1 MRRSTRTRL
10 MTRQKLI
17 DATRRIMMNR
27 SPEAATIAD
36 ITNEADVGFG
46 SFYNHFSSKQDI
58 LDAIYDSC
66 SADFVAVARD
76 MISDESDVTRNIS
89 YLVRLVLSRSRTD
102 PLWAR
107 CMAKELVASD
117 TYSSDFS
124 GLFRT
129 QFSLGKQ
136 LGQLHFPNVERALR
150 VVFAC
155 LHGAIQDILAH
166 SQDQSFE
173 DECIELSLRI
183 TGISVMQAELLARAP
198 LPNRAA
204 LIAKEQSGQS
214 SSGTTDDRGG
224 VRL

>member
-10 MTRQKLI
+10 MTQQKLVN
-17 DATRRIMMNR
+17 AARRIMMSR
-27 SPEAATIAD
+27 DPEAVAIAD
-36 ITNEADVGFG
+36 ITDEADVGFG

-58 LDAIYDSC
+58 FEVIYNC
-66 SADFVAVARD
+66 CCADFVAVARD
-76 MISDESDVTRNIS
+76 LISDESDVTRNIS
-89 YLVRLVLSRSRTD
+89 YLVRLVLCRSRAD

-124 GLFRT
+124 RLFRT

-150 VVFAC
+150 MVFAC

-173 DECIELSLRI
+173 NECIELTLRI
-183 TGISVMQAELLARAP
+183 IGISVMQAEVLASTP
-198 LPNRAA
+198 LPNQLA
-204 LIAKEQSGQS
+204 LVANEQSCQI
-214 SSGTTDDRGG
+214 SSGMTDDQGG
-224 VRL
+224 IRL

>member
-27 SPEAATIAD
+27 NPEAATIAD
-36 ITNEADVGFG
+36 ITEEADVGFG

-89 YLVRLVLSRSRTD
+89 YLLRLVLCRSRAD
-102 PLWAR
+102 HLWAR

-124 GLFRT
+124 RLFRT
-129 QFSLGKQ
+129 QFSVGKQ
-136 LGQLHFPNVERALR
+136 LGQIHFLNVERALR
-150 VVFAC
+150 MVFAC

-166 SQDQSFE
+166 SRDQSFE

-183 TGISVMQAELLARAP
+183 IGISVMQAEVLASTP
-198 LPNRAA
+198 LPNQFA
-204 LIAKEQSGQS
+204 LVANEQSCQN
-214 SSGTTDDRGG
+214 SSGMTDDQGG
-224 VRL
+224 IRL